1 MERETMVREQV
12 EQRGVSDPRVLAAV
26 RAVRRHRFV
35 PVEVADHA
43 YEDRPLPIGRGQTIS
58 QPYIVAVM
66 TELLGVGP
74 GDRVLEVGT
83 GSGYQAAVLAELGAD
98 VWSLE
103 IVAELAD
110 SARVR
115 LAREGYGRVHV
126 VTGDGYAGLPEQ
138 APFAAILVTAAP
150 PSVPEALVE
159 QLAEGGRMVLP
170 VGEETQELRVLTK
183 TPEGVRVERK
193 FPVRFVPM
201 VHREG
206 ERSR

>member
-12 EQRGVSDPRVLAAV
+12 ERRGVKDPRVLAAV
-26 RAVRRHRFV
+26 RAVPRHRFV
-35 PVEVADHA
+35 PEGLIDRA
-43 YEDRPLPIGRGQTIS
+43 YEDRPLPIGSGQTIS

-83 GSGYQAAVLAELGAD
+83 GSGYQAAVLAELGAE

-103 IVAELAD
+103 IVPELAD

-115 LAREGYGRVHV
+115 LAAEGYAAVHV

-138 APFAAILVTAAP
+138 APFAGILVTAAP

-159 QLAEGGRMVLP
+159 QLAEGGRLVLP
-170 VGEETQELRVLTK
+170 VGGASQELRVLTK
-183 TPEGVRVERK
+183 TGEGVREERK

-201 VHREG
+201 VHGKGAR
-206 ERSR
+206 